1 MRLHGLTM
9 VVLYHDPCCC
19 WPPHWSFSICP
30 GVTGH
35 GDQKGAGPGVRVPW
49 TPYGCWGLHRTRR
62 RKRGGQVSPSGSG
75 SSYISSTSIWWEIF
89 TLVWISFQ
97 VWLPDSLILQDW
109 SFVKCMV
116 LYYKALSIITW
127 CTLLSYILRMN
138 VVMTCTT
145 LTIRRCIVC
154 C

>member
-1 MRLHGLTM
+1 
-9 VVLYHDPCCC
+9 
-19 WPPHWSFSICP
+19 
-30 GVTGH
+30 
-35 GDQKGAGPGVRVPW
+35 
-49 TPYGCWGLHRTRR
+49 
-62 RKRGGQVSPSGSG
+62 
-75 SSYISSTSIWWEIF
+75 
-89 TLVWISFQ
+89 LVWISFQ